1 MNIEIY
7 YILYVR
13 FILYTILTLTT
24 AALAQV
30 DLVKQQAEINSAKA
44 DLEEA
49 RQARDMAVAKRWQE
63 KAKQNEERER
73 IDRQLETRKEKT
85 EAVLSERS
93 RLFEE
98 MRIAREAL
106 DYANEDAEKARAAFS
121 SVFPSHDRIQELK
134 SVNKGSIPFAVPE
147 VSIANDSPLQAAEI
161 LFSLAKKNIEYTAQF
176 EKGDSLIRLGGIAY
190 ATPQDSGQGF
200 LLVPIDPFLD
210 SRISTE
216 IANQG
221 EKKLS
226 ESFKQFM
233 QDGGILMYPILAMLV
248 IALVLISE
256 RLFVLFRSRKYFE
269 TIEKTISNPELKT
282 REEAEKAV
290 EALFAKIVPHLES
303 RLSIISVLGTTA
315 PLLGLL
321 GTVMGM
327 IELFD
332 VITMHGTADPKLLA
346 GGISIALITTEAGLS
361 VAIPV
366 HLLHTF
372 LAGRVEKT
380 IGKMDYTAM
389 SLINARFKK

>member
-1 MNIEIY
+1 M
-7 YILYVR
+7 R
-13 FILYTILTLTT
+13 FIFYTILVL
-24 AALAQV
+24 AAAAFAQV

-73 IDRQLETRKEKT
+73 IDLQLETRKEKT

-106 DYANEDAEKARAAFS
+106 DYANEDAEKARAAFT
-121 SVFPSHDRIQELK
+121 SVFPAHDRIQELK
-134 SVNKGSIPFAVPE
+134 SVNKGAIPYAIPE
-147 VSIANDSPLQAAEI
+147 ISIANDSPLQAAEI
-161 LFSLAKKNIEYTAQF
+161 LFSLAKKNIEYTAEI

-221 EKKLS
+221 EKTLPEK
-226 ESFKQFM
+226 FKQFM
-233 QDGGILMYPILAMLV
+233 QDGGILMWPILAMLI
-248 IALVLISE
+248 IALLLILE
-256 RLFVLFRSRKYFE
+256 RLFVLFKNRKFFKK
-269 TIEKTISNPELKT
+269 IEETISNPELRT
-282 REEAEKAV
+282 REDAEKAV
-290 EALFAKIVPHLES
+290 EAFFAKIVPHLES

-332 VITMHGTADPKLLA
+332 VITIHGTADPKLLA
-346 GGISIALITTEAGLS
+346 GGISIALVTTEAGLS

-366 HLLHTF
+366 HLLHIW

-380 IGKMDYTAM
+380 IAKMDYAAI
-389 SLINARFKK
+389 SLINTRFKR